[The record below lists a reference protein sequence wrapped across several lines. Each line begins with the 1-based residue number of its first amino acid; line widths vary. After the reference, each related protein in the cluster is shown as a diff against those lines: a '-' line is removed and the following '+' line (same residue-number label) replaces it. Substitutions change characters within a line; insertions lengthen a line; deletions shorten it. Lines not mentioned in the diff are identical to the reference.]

1 MLEEYEEAYDIL
13 EELVSKSQED
23 GVNLR
28 EKSRALVALS
38 FVETRTDKLSSA
50 KNRIVTLQLINPNF
64 SAASVKNYLG
74 MVSDKEFLNAFLD
87 NAVNLGLP
95 EK

>member
-1 MLEEYEEAYDIL
+1 M

-38 FVETRTDKLSSA
+38 FVESRM
-50 KNRIVTLQLINPNF
+50 NRSDTARSRIKQLTLINPKF
-64 SAASVKNYLG
+64 SAKSVKNYLG
-74 MVSDKEFLNAFLD
+74 MLSDKSFLEEYLD
-87 NAVNLGLP
+87 TVVSLGLP
-95 EK
+95 EQ